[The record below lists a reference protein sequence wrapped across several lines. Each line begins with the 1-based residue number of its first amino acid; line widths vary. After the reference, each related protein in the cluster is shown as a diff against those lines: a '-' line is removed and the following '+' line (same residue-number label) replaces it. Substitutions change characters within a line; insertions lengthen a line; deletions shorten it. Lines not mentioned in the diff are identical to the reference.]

1 MPEDKEYVTLDEAA
15 KAVGLKRP
23 SLYYYIKK
31 LQIKREQFPYNRHRW
46 IAQADVERIRAA
58 KERPW
63 ELADEDTAERHRRRA
78 ESMVR
83 LLASSFDEEEPLR
96 ESLLAAGPV
105 RRILV

>member
-31 LQIKREQFPYNRHRW
+31 LQIKRERFEYNRHTW

-63 ELADEDTAERHRRRA
+63 ELRPRIVPPAFSLKQRPRDT
-78 ESMVR
+78 V
-83 LLASSFDEEEPLR
+83 
-96 ESLLAAGPV
+96 
-105 RRILV
+105 